1 MSSVL
6 PHEAVISR
14 IDELERELVSLR
26 TFFAPG
32 SDTSANDAEAT
43 ADASRPEIA
52 EDRTRPRAN
61 IGDEERELLLCRA
74 GDIRVALP
82 LVQVREVVPVARLL
96 PLPGASECVLGSLD
110 LHGEPVVIHDMVQHL
125 SGVRDPIERTHLIL
139 VVSVDDGV
147 IGIKV
152 TDAVDVI
159 RASVRGVSSSSAL
172 EVRSDIVLG
181 VSIHDG
187 AQVMVMDVE
196 AIAMRSQLAQV
207 PA

>member
-14 IDELERELVSLR
+14 IDELERELTSLR
-26 TFFAPG
+26 TFFAQG
-32 SDTSANDAEAT
+32 IDESANDVEAAPDGSQPGSPT
-43 ADASRPEIA
+43 QRSQSR
-52 EDRTRPRAN
+52 TQ
-61 IGDEERELLLCRA
+61 IGEEECELLLCRA
-74 GDIRVALP
+74 GDVRVALP
-82 LVQVREVVPVARLL
+82 LALVREVVPVARLL

-110 LHGEPVVIHDMVQHL
+110 LRGEPVVIHDMVAHL

-139 VVSVDDGV
+139 IVRVDDGV
-147 IGIKV
+147 IGVKV

-159 RASVRGVSSSSAL
+159 RAGVRGVTSSSAL

-181 VSIHDG
+181 VSIHDS

-196 AIAMRSQLAQV
+196 AIAMRSTLATA